1 MVGPNTDPYTKSR
14 PAFYAFLR
22 NLVDNFDVEIDVRR
36 PFMVVSLVSAYTNGQ
51 TDFFNTVKLEAITLD
66 PAFTLTADDGG
77 ARSRSGDGTYA

>member
-1 MVGPNTDPYTKSR
+1 
-14 PAFYAFLR
+14 
-22 NLVDNFDVEIDVRR
+22 
-36 PFMVVSLVSAYTNGQ
+36 MVVSLVSAYTNGQ